1 MYQQAPDNY
10 VDYIGS
16 GGGTLIFR
24 SQDGNG
30 RAICYAG
37 TGNTYRSIYATFN
50 FGALRNTTSTKQQLL
65 TKYLEYLLPTTVAE
79 DKASDTIRNLVVGP
93 NPGRGRI
100 DIAFMLTGSE
110 RVEVTVFDAA
120 GQRVRE
126 LNVSGLN
133 PGVCCLTWDGHDD
146 RGQTVGAGTYIVRIQ
161 AGNAGMNRTV
171 VLIK

>member
-65 TKYLEYLLPTTVAE
+65 TKYLEYLLPMTVAE
-79 DKASDTIRNLVVGP
+79 DKASDAIRNLVVGP

-120 GQRVRE
+120 GQMVRE
-126 LNVSGLN
+126 LNVSSLN
-133 PGVCCLTWDGHDD
+133 PGVCC
-146 RGQTVGAGTYIVRIQ
+146 R
-161 AGNAGMNRTV
+161 
-171 VLIK
+171 

>member
-79 DKASDTIRNLVVGP
+79 DKASDAIRNLVVGP
-93 NPGRGRI
+93 NPGHDRI
-100 DIAFMLTGSE
+100 GITFMLTGP
-110 RVEVTVFDAA
+110 
-120 GQRVRE
+120 QRVAITVYAATGQKVRD
-126 LNVSGLN
+126 LVFSGLN
-133 PGVCCLTWDGHDD
+133 PGVNRLTWDGHDD

-161 AGNAGMNRTV
+161 AGNVGMNRTV